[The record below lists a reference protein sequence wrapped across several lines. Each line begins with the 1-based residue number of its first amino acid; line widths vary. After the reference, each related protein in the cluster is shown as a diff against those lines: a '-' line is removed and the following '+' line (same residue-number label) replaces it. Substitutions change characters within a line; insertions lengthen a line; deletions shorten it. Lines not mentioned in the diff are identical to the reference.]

1 MDLGLTTEQKIGLL
15 NASKSTMQVEAYNI
29 LVRLG
34 VDPDTYSAG
43 NDISVSDSF
52 IGEKVRLDG
61 LLESIAFVESKLT
74 ALS

>member
-1 MDLGLTTEQKIGLL
+1 MDFGLTTEQKIGLL
-15 NASKSTMQVEAYNI
+15 NASKSTMQLEAYNI

-43 NDISVSDSF
+43 TDIPVSDSF

>member
-15 NASKSTMQVEAYNI
+15 TASKSTMQAEVYNI

-43 NDISVSDSF
+43 TEITVSDSF

-61 LLESIAFVESKLT
+61 LLDSLEFVESKLT
-74 ALS
+74 ELL

>member
-1 MDLGLTTEQKIGLL
+1 
-15 NASKSTMQVEAYNI
+15 MQSEAYNI
-29 LVRLG
+29 LIRLG

-43 NDISVSDSF
+43 TDIPVSDSF

-74 ALS
+74 ELS